1 MYFLIRL
8 IDLIAEIAFLQVS
21 LTCCLKLSSLSSM
34 TPYFILTL
42 SDTSIIV
49 LPNENWER
57 TGFRTKREVNW
68 ITSVFPGLQSN
79 MFCVFQF
86 IMALTRLVH
95 VDLYWKAATNE
106 HCIQEV
112 DSYQIGL
119 RTNQYV
125 RHGDH
130 FFLQTQP
137 HSWAHFETTG
147 ALHSTKYSGYSM
159 RRMQQYLPVRW
170 TNQS

>member
-1 MYFLIRL
+1 MYSSNWVKYKIF
-8 IDLIAEIAFLQVS
+8 VS
-21 LTCCLKLSSLSSM
+21 LDQKNNYERLLLSLQKKAARDLSVQ
-34 TPYFILTL
+34 FIL
-42 SDTSIIV
+42 
-49 LPNENWER
+49 
-57 TGFRTKREVNW
+57 
-68 ITSVFPGLQSN
+68 
-79 MFCVFQF
+79 
-86 IMALTRLVH
+86 RLVH

-130 FFLQTQP
+130 FFLQTQS
-137 HSWAHFETTG
+137 HNWAHFETTG

-159 RRMQQYLPVRW
+159 RRMEQYLPVRW